1 MKAPNFIA
9 KLIRQKTATTQV
21 GAIQD
26 AEIYNFISFA
36 QQEVASMYKW
46 TFLKRTLS
54 IEISSGEAELPA
66 NFRKAFTLPDSDG
79 TKGDF
84 VELDLYPDASVGWT
98 MDEVSKKI
106 YAKTDGTYT
115 LTYFWIPDET
125 VEAGTEVMG
134 LTHPKFYPLLEGV
147 ADLVVSRA
155 MAHIKRHDESL
166 FWKNEGLE
174 RVKKF
179 WADNRNLIAH

>member
-1 MKAPNFIA
+1 M
-9 KLIRQKTATTQV
+9 
-21 GAIQD
+21 
-26 AEIYNFISFA
+26 
-36 QQEVASMYKW
+36 
-46 TFLKRTLS
+46 
-54 IEISSGEAELPA
+54 
-66 NFRKAFTLPDSDG
+66 
-79 TKGDF
+79 
-84 VELDLYPDASVGWT
+84 DLYPDASVGWT